1 MAWLQRSLTD
11 WTGWTQN
18 IDGLHQKAGS
28 GLESLTTGPLMLWVS
43 DWRIEPVREGSVA
56 GACTLGGCLMP
67 RRA

>member
-28 GLESLTTGPLMLWVS
+28 GPESLTDGRLTASVS
-43 DWRIEPVREGSVA
+43 DKRIEAVRERSVA
-56 GACTLGGCLMP
+56 GACTFGGCLMA